1 MMNKHQRIDTGCNNS
16 NSVGMEN
23 NEDFMHSKAVVST
36 SPLSSLNTEFLQ
48 TIIDSQR
55 QGLGCLPHY
64 LGLEKNKFSQVLNI
78 LMRND
83 REGLSA
89 SDLNNYAD
97 KLLADRSVLRQQL
110 LDLRTDEVAELSAL
124 LVEYRAGVQ
133 DTELWMADIVSAA
146 CMGSDHLWR
155 DLGLPDRKVLNR
167 LLRYNFPALFL
178 ENTGDMKW
186 KKFLYK
192 KLCEMGGDYV
202 CRSPNCEECVSYDEC
217 FGSEEY

>member
-1 MMNKHQRIDTGCNNS
+1 MMYKHQRINTGCNNS
-16 NSVGMEN
+16 KSVDIEN
-23 NEDFMHSKAVVST
+23 NEDFIHSKAVVLT
-36 SPLSSLNTEFLQ
+36 SPLCSLNAEFLL
-48 TIIDSQR
+48 TIINSQR

-64 LGLEKNKFSQVLNI
+64 IGLDKNKFSQVRNI
-78 LMRND
+78 LMLNA
-83 REGLSA
+83 RERLSA
-89 SDLNNYAD
+89 SDPNNSDD
-97 KLLADRSVLRQQL
+97 KLLTDRSIMRQQL

-133 DTELWMADIVSAA
+133 EMELWMADIVSAA

-178 ENTGDMKW
+178 ENTRDMKW

-202 CRSPNCEECVSYDEC
+202 CRSPNCEACVSYDEC